1 MAAPQKAKANP
12 VAPGS
17 AIWTSQSTQEFTPEQ
32 PEQKAW
38 ARFRANC
45 ALIGVSAWR
54 SHEDGKTLFIVSRY
68 GRTREFCDMQD
79 AARWIALVSGVR
91 HE

>member
-12 VAPGS
+12 VTAGS
-17 AIWTSQSTQEFTPEQ
+17 ALWTSQSTDEFT

-38 ARFRANC
+38 ASFRATC
-45 ALIGVSAWR
+45 AQIGVSAWR
-54 SHEDGKTLFIVSRY
+54 SYEDGKTLFIVSRY

-79 AARWIALVSGVR
+79 AARWIAFVSGVLNDPI
-91 HE
+91 